1 MNITSYFLFNARF
14 ILCANKTVVLKNG
27 SKGKYWKYLKSLM
40 VVLGFLN
47 YFEFYKKIALIKN
60 CKIALIKNF
69 NLEPSNKNNY
79 FRI

>member
-1 MNITSYFLFNARF
+1 
-14 ILCANKTVVLKNG
+14 
-27 SKGKYWKYLKSLM
+27 M
-40 VVLGFLN
+40 VVLGFSN
-47 YFEFYKKIALIKN
+47 YFEFYKKIALIKNCKIVLIKN